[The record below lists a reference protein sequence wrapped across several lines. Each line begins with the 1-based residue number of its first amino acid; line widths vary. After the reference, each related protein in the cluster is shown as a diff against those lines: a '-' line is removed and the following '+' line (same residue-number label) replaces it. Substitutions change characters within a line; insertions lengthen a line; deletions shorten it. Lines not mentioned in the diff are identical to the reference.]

1 MDTNFKPSYIDI
13 LKGVKYQPEQPQPE
27 QPQPEHP
34 QPEQQLEPQQQTE
47 NSEYLIFLEK
57 QEAKRKHNNERQ
69 RLNYQKRK
77 DNNNLKSYYE
87 KKGYSRNKNILSLEE
102 FKQKQ
107 NKPKEPTKTELLK
120 QIEALKALLPK

>member
-13 LKGVKYQPEQPQPE
+13 LKGVKYQPEPHPQAQAQPEPELEPQPE
-27 QPQPEHP
+27 
-34 QPEQQLEPQQQTE
+34 PEQQAE
-47 NSEYLIFLEK
+47 NSEYLIVLEK
-57 QEAKRKHNNERQ
+57 VEAKRKHNNERQ

-77 DNNNLKSYYE
+77 DNNKLKSYYE

-107 NKPKEPTKTELLK
+107 NKPKQPTKSELLK
-120 QIEALKALLPK
+120 QIETLKSLLPK